1 MKLLKKRSITF
12 LCICIC
18 VIGATHCSKKQE
30 DQSNTA
36 RSVEQVMDEQINSE
50 KGNDQKDA
58 KNTENVQNEV
68 EKSNEDDSSDSD
80 SDVDYDL
87 TQMDSDMVYA
97 TIYQLMVDPDDYI
110 GKTFRI
116 KGTYYAAENPNN
128 EEYYHC
134 CIIKDAM
141 ACCAQ
146 GLEFVWGDGS
156 HAYPDEYPAE
166 DAEIEVQGTLEA
178 YKEKNDD
185 TTYCRLANA
194 DMKIIE

>member
-1 MKLLKKRSITF
+1 MKLLKKYSIMF

-18 VIGATHCSKKQE
+18 IIGTTHCGKKQE
-30 DQSNTA
+30 NKNNMTK
-36 RSVEQVMDEQINSE
+36 SVDQVMKEQTGAENES
-50 KGNDQKDA
+50 DQKEK
-58 KNTENVQNEV
+58 KNTKNAEKEV
-68 EKSNEDDSSDSD
+68 EKSKEDDAAD

-97 TIYQLMVDPDDYI
+97 TVYQLMVDPDSYI

-116 KGTYYAAENPNN
+116 DGIYYAGQDQNN
-128 EEYYHC
+128 GNYYHC

-156 HAYPDEYPAE
+156 HVYPDEYPAE
-166 DAEIEVQGTLEA
+166 DTEIEVQGTFET

-185 TTYCRLANA
+185 TLYCRLANA
-194 DMKIIE
+194 DMKVIE

>member
-1 MKLLKKRSITF
+1 MKLLKKWSITF
-12 LCICIC
+12 LCICLC
-18 VIGATHCSKKQE
+18 VIGATHCGKKQE
-30 DQSNTA
+30 NKSNIA
-36 RSVEQVMDEQINSE
+36 KSVDQVMDEQINSE
-50 KGNDQKDA
+50 NGNAQKDT
-58 KNTENVQNEV
+58 KDTENTENEV
-68 EKSNEDDSSDSD
+68 EKSNEDDSSD

-97 TIYQLMVDPDDYI
+97 TVYQLMVDPDSYV

-116 KGTYYAAENPNN
+116 DGTYYAGQDQNN
-128 EEYYHC
+128 GNYYHC

-156 HAYPDEYPAE
+156 HIYPDEYPAE
-166 DAEIEVQGTLEA
+166 DSEIEVQGIFET

-185 TTYCRLANA
+185 TLYCRLANA
-194 DMKIIE
+194 DMRVLK

>member
-1 MKLLKKRSITF
+1 MKLLKKWSITF
-12 LCICIC
+12 LCICLC
-18 VIGATHCSKKQE
+18 VIGATHCGKKQE
-30 DQSNTA
+30 DKSNTA
-36 RSVEQVMDEQINSE
+36 QSVDQVMDKQINSE
-50 KGNDQKDA
+50 NGNAQKDT
-58 KNTENVQNEV
+58 KDTENAENEV
-68 EKSNEDDSSDSD
+68 EKSNEDDSSD

-97 TIYQLMVDPDDYI
+97 TVYQLMVDPDSYV

-116 KGTYYAAENPNN
+116 DGTYYAGQDQNN
-128 EEYYHC
+128 GNYYHC

-156 HAYPDEYPAE
+156 HIYPDEYPAE
-166 DAEIEVQGTLEA
+166 DSEIEVQGLFET

-185 TTYCRLANA
+185 TLYCRLANA
-194 DMKIIE
+194 DMRVLK

>member
-1 MKLLKKRSITF
+1 MKLLKKWSITF
-12 LCICIC
+12 LCICLC
-18 VIGATHCSKKQE
+18 VIGATHCGKKQE
-30 DQSNTA
+30 DKSNTA
-36 RSVEQVMDEQINSE
+36 QSVDQVMDKQINSE
-50 KGNDQKDA
+50 NGNAQKDT
-58 KNTENVQNEV
+58 KDTENAENEV
-68 EKSNEDDSSDSD
+68 EKSNEDDSSD

-97 TIYQLMVDPDDYI
+97 TVYQLMVDPDSYV

-116 KGTYYAAENPNN
+116 DGTYYAGQDQNN
-128 EEYYHC
+128 GNYYHC

-156 HAYPDEYPAE
+156 HIYPDEYPAE
-166 DAEIEVQGTLEA
+166 DSEIEVQGIFET

-185 TTYCRLANA
+185 TLYCRLANA
-194 DMKIIE
+194 DMRVLK

>member
-18 VIGATHCSKKQE
+18 VIGVTHCGKKQE

-36 RSVEQVMDEQINSE
+36 KSVEQVMDEQINSE

-80 SDVDYDL
+80 VDYDL
-87 TQMDSDMVYA
+87 TQMNSDMVYA

-116 KGTYYAAENPNN
+116 KGTYYAAKNPNN

-166 DAEIEVQGTLEA
+166 DAEIEVQGTLET

-194 DMKIIE
+194 DMNIIE

>member
-1 MKLLKKRSITF
+1 MKLLKKWSITF
-12 LCICIC
+12 LCICLC
-18 VIGATHCSKKQE
+18 VIGATHCGKKQE
-30 DQSNTA
+30 EKSNIA
-36 RSVEQVMDEQINSE
+36 Q
-50 KGNDQKDA
+50 
-58 KNTENVQNEV
+58 
-68 EKSNEDDSSDSD
+68 SNEDDSSD

-97 TIYQLMVDPDDYI
+97 TVYQLMVDPDSYV

-116 KGTYYAAENPNN
+116 DGTYYAGQDQNN
-128 EEYYHC
+128 GNYYHC

-156 HAYPDEYPAE
+156 HIYPDEYPAE
-166 DAEIEVQGTLEA
+166 DSEIEVQGIFET

-185 TTYCRLANA
+185 TLYCRLANA
-194 DMKIIE
+194 DMRVLK

>member
-18 VIGATHCSKKQE
+18 VIGATHCDKKQE

-68 EKSNEDDSSDSD
+68 EKSNEDDSSD